1 MTTTRAKTKIFL
13 NNKINSSFN
22 SKDSNDSIKSNKQIV
37 LNKGPWTEK
46 EDQLLKNWVEKYGAS
61 NWTKCSEY
69 IKGRSGKQCREHWN
83 NSLDPKLLK
92 GQWTSE
98 EDLLIMLF
106 YKKYGG
112 SWKKIIPI
120 FEKRTENSIKNRFFS
135 QLRKIASR
143 QQQLKKKEYSSKF
156 GLEELKSYLPL
167 ATDLAKQKFFNEK
180 TMSEK
185 ELDEYVIKI
194 DNMVKNRKKGKK
206 FIDLNIIK
214 NSKNFNNTIEIRENT
229 EEDIYSEEENVET
242 EKKRRKKR
250 KKNEKNYI
258 KNKEEEIVIKDDGDL
273 KEELLTYEETVNP
286 TNFQINKDKDIE
298 GSHECKTNTIF
309 ESKKSK
315 KKIIFNETKNEDKKE
330 EEKENQRVK
339 DDIFL
344 APLDKVINNNNNSY
358 NYNNIINGSNNKKE
372 INVNKYNDYKIK
384 RYNKEEDIDGQDSED
399 EINKQIKNAEKQTIR
414 KHRIRNRFARKIYNS
429 KKIDN
434 DIEKGKLI
442 NPCISFDNLEHKET
456 RFGRNNSR
464 YMNNYERKKSNKD
477 SDFNFYNNISYGN
490 GLGNCRWTR
499 SSSGLP
505 PIYFDKTSKLFS

>member
-206 FIDLNIIK
+206 FIDINIIK

-330 EEKENQRVK
+330 EEKENQRLK

-344 APLDKVINNNNNSY
+344 APLNKDINNNNNSY
-358 NYNNIINGSNNKKE
+358 NYNNIINESYNKKE

>member
-180 TMSEK
+180 IMSEK

-206 FIDLNIIK
+206 FIDINIIK

-242 EKKRRKKR
+242 AKKRRKKR
-250 KKNEKNYI
+250 KKNE
-258 KNKEEEIVIKDDGDL
+258 
-273 KEELLTYEETVNP
+273 
-286 TNFQINKDKDIE
+286 
-298 GSHECKTNTIF
+298 
-309 ESKKSK
+309 
-315 KKIIFNETKNEDKKE
+315 
-330 EEKENQRVK
+330 
-339 DDIFL
+339 
-344 APLDKVINNNNNSY
+344 
-358 NYNNIINGSNNKKE
+358 
-372 INVNKYNDYKIK
+372 
-384 RYNKEEDIDGQDSED
+384 
-399 EINKQIKNAEKQTIR
+399 
-414 KHRIRNRFARKIYNS
+414 
-429 KKIDN
+429 
-434 DIEKGKLI
+434 
-442 NPCISFDNLEHKET
+442 
-456 RFGRNNSR
+456 
-464 YMNNYERKKSNKD
+464 
-477 SDFNFYNNISYGN
+477 
-490 GLGNCRWTR
+490 
-499 SSSGLP
+499 
-505 PIYFDKTSKLFS
+505 